1 MAIIASRTSQLNL
14 LLVILTP
21 QLNWSTVELC
31 SLVICACVPSFR
43 AFLRLS
49 PILSR
54 LLDLRSHGSVIKSG
68 QQSSSYRLESRNKWA
83 RGDAFAHSRN
93 IPTISG
99 PPDNESQVEIL
110 EEDGVEGKNGITVTR
125 SVRIDHSNDEDSLQA
140 KD

>member
-1 MAIIASRTSQLNL
+1 MGIVALKIPQLNL

-21 QLNWSTVELC
+21 QLNWSTIELC

-54 LLDLRSHGSVIKSG
+54 LLDLRSHSSMIKTE
-68 QQSSSYRLESRNKWA
+68 QQSSSYRLESRSKWA
-83 RGDAFAHSRN
+83 RSDAFANSRN

-99 PPDNESQVEIL
+99 PSDNESQVEIL
-110 EEDGVEGKNGITVTR
+110 EGDGVEGKSGITVTR
-125 SVRIDHSNDEDSLQA
+125 SVMIDHNNDEDSMHA
-140 KD
+140 KE

>member
-1 MAIIASRTSQLNL
+1 MGIVALKIPQLNL

-21 QLNWSTVELC
+21 QLNWSTIELC

-54 LLDLRSHGSVIKSG
+54 LLDLRSHGSIIKSG
-68 QQSSSYRLESRNKWA
+68 QQSSSFRLESRNKWG
-83 RGDAFAHSRN
+83 RTDAFTNSRN

-99 PPDNESQVEIL
+99 PTDNESQVEIL
-110 EEDGVEGKNGITVTR
+110 EGDGVEGKSGITVTR
-125 SVRIDHSNDEDSLQA
+125 SVMIDHNNDEDSMHA
-140 KD
+140 KE